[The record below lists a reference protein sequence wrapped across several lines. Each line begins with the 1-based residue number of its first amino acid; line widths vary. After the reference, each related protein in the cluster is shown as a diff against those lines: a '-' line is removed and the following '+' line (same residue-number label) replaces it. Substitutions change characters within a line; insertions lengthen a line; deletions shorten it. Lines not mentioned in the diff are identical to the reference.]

1 MDSPG
6 ADAPPLFSLDE
17 VVVAIDD
24 ARPLDGI
31 TLDLPDRGVTVVLG
45 ASGSGKSTL
54 LRLLNRLEVPTSG
67 TVRFRGEDLD
77 DLDPLVLRRRVGMVF
92 QRPTLFPGTVRDN
105 LRVARPD
112 ADDAAVRQVLERV
125 GLPPEL
131 IDRVGDDL
139 SGGEAQRAC
148 LARTLITEPEVL
160 LMDEVT
166 SSLDP
171 RAAQL
176 LEGRTQRLAEDGTPV
191 VWVTHDLDQA
201 LRLDPAPIVL
211 TRGRLADEG
220 ERAAFLAGVHRDQA
234 HDDEG
239 AA

>member
-1 MDSPG
+1 M
-6 ADAPPLFSLDE
+6 FSLHD

-31 TLDLPDRGVTVVLG
+31 TLDLPGRGVTVILG

-67 TVRFRGEDLD
+67 TVRFHGRDLD
-77 DLDPLVLRRRVGMVF
+77 EIDPLALRRQVGMVF

-112 ADDAAVRQVLERV
+112 ADDATLERMLERV
-125 GLPPEL
+125 GLPVAL
-131 IDRVGDDL
+131 LDRVGDDL

-171 RAAQL
+171 RASQL
-176 LEGRTQRLAEDGTPV
+176 LEERTQQLAGAGEVPV

-201 LRLDPAPIVL
+201 VRLDPEPIVL
-211 TRGRLADEG
+211 TQGRLADAE
-220 ERAAFLAGVHRDQA
+220 ERAAFLAGIPDRTTQ
-234 HDDEG
+234 DEG
-239 AA
+239 AS